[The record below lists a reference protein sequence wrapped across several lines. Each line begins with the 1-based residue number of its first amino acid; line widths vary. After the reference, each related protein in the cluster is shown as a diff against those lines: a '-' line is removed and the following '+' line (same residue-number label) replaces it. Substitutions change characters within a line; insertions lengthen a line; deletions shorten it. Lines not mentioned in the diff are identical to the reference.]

1 MKLSAPWS
9 PVKNMV
15 SEILSNADVKMGK
28 TVEVLQREL
37 ATIRTG
43 RASPALVEQ
52 IRVDY
57 YGVPT
62 PLGQMATISVPE
74 ARLLVIQPWDKGS
87 LSSIEKAILKSGLG
101 LNPANDGDV
110 IRLAIPQLTEERRR
124 ELVRVVRKR
133 VEEGRVAIRNVRRET
148 MEQLRDLTR
157 NKEISED
164 EQKRALELLQR
175 LTDRFIEESDSI
187 ARDKEAEVLEI

>member
-1 MKLSAPWS
+1 MKLSAPCS

-110 IRLAIPQLTEERRR
+110 IRLSIPQLTEERRK

-148 MEQLRDLTR
+148 MEQLRDLAR

-164 EQKRALELLQR
+164 EQKRALELLQK

>member
-1 MKLSAPWS
+1 
-9 PVKNMV
+9 
-15 SEILSNADVKMGK
+15 MGK
-28 TVEVLQREL
+28 TVDVLQREL
-37 ATIRTG
+37 AIIRTG

-62 PLGQMATISVPE
+62 PLGQMATILAPE

-87 LSSIEKAILKSGLG
+87 LTSIEKAILKSSLG
-101 LNPANDGDV
+101 LNPTNDGDV
-110 IRLAIPQLTEERRR
+110 IRLSIPQLTEERRK

-133 VEEGRVAIRNVRRET
+133 VEEGRVAIRNLRREA
-148 MEQLRDLTR
+148 MEQLRDLAR

-164 EQKRALELLQR
+164 EQKRGLELLQK

-187 ARDKEAEVLEI
+187 GRDKEAEVLEI

>member
-1 MKLSAPWS
+1 MKISAPWS

-110 IRLAIPQLTEERRR
+110 IRLSIPQLTEERRK

-148 MEQLRDLTR
+148 MEQLRDLAR

-187 ARDKEAEVLEI
+187 AQDKEAEVLEI

>member
-1 MKLSAPWS
+1 
-9 PVKNMV
+9 MV
-15 SEILSNADVKMGK
+15 NEALSNADVKMGK

-62 PLGQMATISVPE
+62 AIVQMATISVPE
-74 ARLLVIQPWDKGS
+74 ARLLVIQPWDKES
-87 LSSIEKAILKSGLG
+87 LTNIEKAILKSGLG
-101 LNPANDGDV
+101 LNPTNDGDV
-110 IRLAIPQLTEERRR
+110 IRLSIPQLTEERRR

-148 MEQLRDLTR
+148 VEQLRDLAR
-157 NKEISED
+157 DKEISED

-187 ARDKEAEVLEI
+187 GRDKEAEVLEI

>member
-1 MKLSAPWS
+1 VKLSAPWS

-15 SEILSNADVKMGK
+15 SEILSSADVKMGK

-148 MEQLRDLTR
+148 MEQLRDLAR

-175 LTDRFIEESDSI
+175 LTDRFVEESDSI

>member
-1 MKLSAPWS
+1 MKISAPWS

-110 IRLAIPQLTEERRR
+110 IRLSIPQLTEERRK

-148 MEQLRDLTR
+148 MEQLRDLAR

-164 EQKRALELLQR
+164 EQKRALELLQK

>member
-9 PVKNMV
+9 PVKNMI

-110 IRLAIPQLTEERRR
+110 IRLSIPQLTEERRR

-148 MEQLRDLTR
+148 MEQLRDLAR

>member
-9 PVKNMV
+9 PVKNMI

-110 IRLAIPQLTEERRR
+110 IRLSIPQLTEERRR

-164 EQKRALELLQR
+164 EQKRALELLQK
-175 LTDRFIEESDSI
+175 LTDRFIEESDRI

>member
-9 PVKNMV
+9 PVKNMI

-110 IRLAIPQLTEERRR
+110 IRLSIPQLTEERRK

-148 MEQLRDLTR
+148 MEQLRDLAR

>member
-52 IRVDY
+52 LRVDY

-148 MEQLRDLTR
+148 MEQLRDLAR

>member
-1 MKLSAPWS
+1 VKLSAPWS
-9 PVKNMV
+9 PVKNMI

-87 LSSIEKAILKSGLG
+87 LSSIEKAILKSDLG

-110 IRLAIPQLTEERRR
+110 IRLSIPQLTEERRK

-148 MEQLRDLTR
+148 MEQLRDLAR

-164 EQKRALELLQR
+164 EQKRALELLQK
-175 LTDRFIEESDSI
+175 LTDRFIEESDRI

>member
-164 EQKRALELLQR
+164 EQKRALELLQK

>member
-1 MKLSAPWS
+1 MI
-9 PVKNMV
+9 
-15 SEILSNADVKMGK
+15 SEVLSNAEVKMGK
-28 TVEVLQREL
+28 TIEALQREL

-62 PLGQMATISVPE
+62 PLGQIATILVPE

-87 LSSIEKAILKSGLG
+87 LTSVEKAILKSGLG

-110 IRLAIPQLTEERRR
+110 IRLSIPQLTEERRR

-133 VEEGRVAIRNVRRET
+133 VEEGRVAIRNLRREA
-148 MEQLRDLTR
+148 MEQLRDLAR
-157 NKEISED
+157 KKEISED

-175 LTDRFIEESDSI
+175 LTDRFIEESDGI
-187 ARDKEAEVLEI
+187 GRDKEAEVLEI

>member
-1 MKLSAPWS
+1 
-9 PVKNMV
+9 MV
-15 SEILSNADVKMGK
+15 SEVLSNADVKMGK

-62 PLGQMATISVPE
+62 AIGQMATISVPE

-87 LSSIEKAILKSGLG
+87 LTSIEKAILKSGLG
-101 LNPANDGDV
+101 LNPTNDGDV
-110 IRLAIPQLTEERRR
+110 IRLSIPQLTEERRR

-148 MEQLRDLTR
+148 VDQLRDLAR

-187 ARDKEAEVLEI
+187 GRDKEAEVLEI

>member
-1 MKLSAPWS
+1 VKLSAPWS
-9 PVKNMV
+9 PVKNMI

-87 LSSIEKAILKSGLG
+87 LSSIEKAILKSDLG

-110 IRLAIPQLTEERRR
+110 IKLSIPQLTEERRK

-148 MEQLRDLTR
+148 MEQLRDLAR

-164 EQKRALELLQR
+164 EQKRALELLQK
-175 LTDRFIEESDSI
+175 LTDRFIEESDRI

>member
-1 MKLSAPWS
+1 
-9 PVKNMV
+9 MV
-15 SEILSNADVKMGK
+15 SEALSNADVKMGK

-52 IRVDY
+52 IRADY

-62 PLGQMATISVPE
+62 AIGQMATISVPE

-87 LSSIEKAILKSGLG
+87 LTSIEKAILKSGLG
-101 LNPANDGDV
+101 LNPTNDGDV
-110 IRLAIPQLTEERRR
+110 IRLSIPQLTEERRR

-133 VEEGRVAIRNVRRET
+133 VEEGRVALRNVRRET
-148 MEQLRDLTR
+148 VEQLRDLAR

-187 ARDKEAEVLEI
+187 GRDKEAEVLEI